1 LFELKKLGIAL
12 LIVSGIALL
21 SALTIP
27 FFVHTGRGMAGW
39 IAGLLIV
46 SEIAFWTGGI
56 ILGKEVARKYRRYLN
71 PKNWSRK
78 QNKSS
83 NDGE

>member
-1 LFELKKLGIAL
+1 MKKLGIAL
-12 LIVSGIALL
+12 LIVSGVALL
-21 SALTIP
+21 SAFTIP
-27 FFVHTGRGMAGW
+27 FFLHSGSEMAGW

>member
-1 LFELKKLGIAL
+1 MKKLGIAL
-12 LIVSGIALL
+12 LIVSGVALL
-21 SALTIP
+21 SAFTIP
-27 FFVHTGRGMAGW
+27 FFIHNGSEMAGW

-78 QNKSS
+78 QHKSS